1 VKVKCVKRKV
11 EASCGEEKGCNYS
24 RANLTVR
31 NMTRGGG
38 LRGSSDFGCGL
49 SFGYEVNILML

>member
-1 VKVKCVKRKV
+1 VGRRSFATIL
-11 EASCGEEKGCNYS
+11 ELAP
-24 RANLTVR
+24 AFA
-31 NMTRGGG
+31 RGGG